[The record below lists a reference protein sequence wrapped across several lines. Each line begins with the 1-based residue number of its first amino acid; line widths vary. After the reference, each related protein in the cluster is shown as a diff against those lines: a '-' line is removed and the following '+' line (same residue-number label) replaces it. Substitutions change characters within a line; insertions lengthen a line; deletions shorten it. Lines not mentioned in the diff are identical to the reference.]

1 MKLIIIFFVLISFNL
16 KADDNLFGKTI
27 LCKAIKPEFGNIV
40 GKKPKIEAYEFL
52 NNSKVNF
59 YYYFTDEDKIK
70 LANETF
76 KTDYFYETDITR
88 IYIYHKIGTRDII
101 NRETLEITYHSDSY
115 ETIRFKRGDCE
126 VINSENLQTQMRL
139 SIDDIVK
146 QIKDKNK
153 I

>member
-27 LCKAIKPEFGNIV
+27 LCKSIEPEFGNIV

-59 YYYFTDEDKIK
+59 YYYFSDEDKIK

-115 ETIRFKRGDCE
+115 ETIRFKGGDCE
-126 VINSENLQTQMRL
+126 VINSENLRTHMH
-139 SIDDIVK
+139 K
-146 QIKDKNK
+146 QSMK
-153 I
+153 